1 MAASV
6 IQQSAF
12 AGQTALK
19 QSNELVRKIGS
30 FGGGRVSMRRTVKS
44 TPQSIWYGP
53 DRPKYLGPFSEQT
66 P

>member
-1 MAASV
+1 MAASA

-19 QSNELVRKIGS
+19 QPNDLVRKVGS
-30 FGGGRVSMRRTVKS
+30 FGGGRVTMRRTVKS
-44 TPQSIWYGP
+44 APQSIWDGP
-53 DRPKYLGPFSEQT
+53 DSAKFVGPFSEET